1 MMCRQRVLPVV
12 VLAALAGGAVAS
24 SAVAPVSVSVV
35 VAVEQ
40 PTPVAGPLQVVPW
53 TLVRGLTAADFD
65 VFIDANACPIES
77 FSTAHAPLSVVV
89 LLDVSASTE
98 VTVDSLLEPV
108 QTTLVRAFTPGDRV
122 AFGRFGGTAT
132 HVDRRFTSQPDA
144 MKEAARAVL
153 TAPPEAPPM
162 VRIRGLNGA
171 FGLDASPIWDAVDEA
186 VTVLESEPGRRAII
200 LLTDG
205 RPTGNVRSLDETI
218 RHAIAADVGVFVV
231 GEGLDE
237 EIYQDN
243 WTVKAQV
250 RPTVFIE
257 SLAGTTGGA
266 YAPVFGPEKSRPK
279 RIDGLALRP
288 ERERLG
294 GEPLKPARIDEGAFK
309 AWVGRMMAG
318 FVDELRGGYTLR
330 LLAPVA
336 DGQLHA
342 LDVRVRKTGLKV
354 RARQRLVVPPPAS
367 R

>member
-1 MMCRQRVLPVV
+1 M
-12 VLAALAGGAVAS
+12 AS
-24 SAVAPVSVSVV
+24 SAVAPAAVSVV

-53 TLVRGLTAADFD
+53 TLVRGLTAADFA
-65 VFIDANACPIES
+65 VFLDGKACPIEW
-77 FSTAHAPLSVVV
+77 FSTADAPLSMVV

-98 VTVDSLLEPV
+98 VTVDSLLEPL
-108 QTTLVRAFTPGDRV
+108 QTTLVRAFVPGDRV
-122 AFGRFGGTAT
+122 AFGRFGGSPT

-144 MKEAARAVL
+144 MKDAARAVL
-153 TAPPEAPPM
+153 TPPPETPP
-162 VRIRGLNGA
+162 VTRIRGLNGA

-205 RPTGNVRSLDETI
+205 RSTGNVRSLDEAI
-218 RHAIAADVGVFVV
+218 RHAVAADVSVFVA

-250 RPTVFIE
+250 QPTVLLE
-257 SLAGTTGGA
+257 LLARTTGGA
-266 YAPVFGPEKSRPK
+266 CAPVFGPEKSRPK

-288 ERERLG
+288 ARERLG
-294 GEPLKPARIDEGAFK
+294 AEPLKPARIDEDAFK
-309 AWVGRMMAG
+309 AWIGRMMAG
-318 FVDELRGGYTLR
+318 FVDELRCGYTLG
-330 LLAPVA
+330 LLAPIA

-354 RARQRLVVPPPAS
+354 RARQRLIVPPTMT